1 MQEPVTSQR
10 LKGDFFVDTVFNLN
24 QEVTTE
30 SKIKFL
36 GRGLRFVPTP
46 KFSNAPAFRPKSQ

>member
-1 MQEPVTSQR
+1 MQEPVKSQR
-10 LKGDFFVDTVFNLN
+10 LKGYFCVDTVFNLN
-24 QEVTTE
+24 QKVITE
-30 SKIKFL
+30 TEIKFL

>member
-1 MQEPVTSQR
+1 MTSQR

-24 QEVTTE
+24 QKVTTE

>member
-1 MQEPVTSQR
+1 MTSQR

-24 QEVTTE
+24 QKVTTE
-30 SKIKFL
+30 SEIKFL

>member
-24 QEVTTE
+24 QKVTTE
-30 SKIKFL
+30 SEIKFL

-46 KFSNAPAFRPKSQ
+46 KFSNAPAFRPKFQ